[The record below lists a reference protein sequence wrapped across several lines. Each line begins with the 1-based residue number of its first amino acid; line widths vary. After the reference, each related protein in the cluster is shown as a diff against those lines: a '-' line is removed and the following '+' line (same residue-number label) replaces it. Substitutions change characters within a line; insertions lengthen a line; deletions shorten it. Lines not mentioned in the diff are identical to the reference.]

1 MSDIWAAAHQGD
13 LVRLEE
19 LLNSGE
25 DPNAHQPA
33 SKSAYRPTPLA
44 YAVWGDQPDALRLL
58 LEHGGD
64 PNRADGDGNYHPLHW
79 AVYKG
84 DHADCA
90 QLLVDAGADVMVRT
104 LRGFT
109 ALELARGQNELVGG
123 KPFVASVLE
132 DAQRYPRPPWDPP
145 SPRTSTAAPP
155 TAAAGGAAPLLPPSA
170 GAAPAFSTS
179 ARVWLEASASAC
191 ISVMLILAISAAYV
205 FITLAYMSAGP
216 SGAML
221 NCCRGR
227 KAGVRGEREKGGGG
241 ETRHRQRGAREM
253 GLSHLWLQAHDH
265 EGGQNVERDDDDD
278 QPGDPVLL
286 LGAHDAAGLGA
297 GDHCVDRGRTL

>member
-25 DPNAHQPA
+25 DPNAHQPE

-90 QLLVDAGADVMVRT
+90 QLLVDA
-104 LRGFT
+104 LRRRAPVGRRV
-109 ALELARGQNELVGG
+109 AR
-123 KPFVASVLE
+123 
-132 DAQRYPRPPWDPP
+132 RR
-145 SPRTSTAAPP
+145 
-155 TAAAGGAAPLLPPSA
+155 
-170 GAAPAFSTS
+170 
-179 ARVWLEASASAC
+179 
-191 ISVMLILAISAAYV
+191 
-205 FITLAYMSAGP
+205 
-216 SGAML
+216 
-221 NCCRGR
+221 
-227 KAGVRGEREKGGGG
+227 
-241 ETRHRQRGAREM
+241 
-253 GLSHLWLQAHDH
+253 
-265 EGGQNVERDDDDD
+265 
-278 QPGDPVLL
+278 
-286 LGAHDAAGLGA
+286 
-297 GDHCVDRGRTL
+297 